1 MEAERVA
8 IDGGGREKPM
18 AGSRVRKGLR
28 WRQPRSQRHGRFRA
42 WACSKRRAIGS
53 LARLVEHK
61 SRLPAGRWPVALIY
75 HRSFLRCYGLT
86 VYSVLASYIQSPR
99 WLCAARTRIYIY
111 IYITGSPW
119 SAYDRWIDLHARYWV
134 GDFVVFRL
142 VITEQIDRRAIRS
155 HPLSRNP
162 PE

>member
-111 IYITGSPW
+111 IYNGIAVIGLRSM
-119 SAYDRWIDLHARYWV
+119 DRFTCAILGW
-134 GDFVVFRL
+134 RL
-142 VITEQIDRRAIRS
+142 RRVQISHYRANR
-155 HPLSRNP
+155 
-162 PE
+162 